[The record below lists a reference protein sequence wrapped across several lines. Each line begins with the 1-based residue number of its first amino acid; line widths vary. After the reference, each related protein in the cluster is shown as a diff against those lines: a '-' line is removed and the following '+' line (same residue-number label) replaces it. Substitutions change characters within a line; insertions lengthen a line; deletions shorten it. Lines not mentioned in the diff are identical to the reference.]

1 MESYNIRMKEEKII
15 RPNKKEFEMLGL
27 LYDKFFNLYEE
38 IRFKEF
44 LKLDASIRFMKLSK
58 NVCYL

>member
-1 MESYNIRMKEEKII
+1 MKEEKII